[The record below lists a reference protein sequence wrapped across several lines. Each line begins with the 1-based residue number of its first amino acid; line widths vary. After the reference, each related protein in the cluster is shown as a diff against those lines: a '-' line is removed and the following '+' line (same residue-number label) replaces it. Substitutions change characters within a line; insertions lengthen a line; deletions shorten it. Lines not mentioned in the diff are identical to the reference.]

1 PAPRASAGVL
11 DASIVVCTYRRP
23 ALLGELL
30 DSLPPQRNPH
40 GGIEVIVVDNSEVE
54 PAAAVVAARVEGFA
68 AAGMTLRRVVERRE
82 GVSHARNCGVAEAA
96 GDVIVFIDDDERSQP
111 GWLEALLA
119 PFTVPGLGADMV
131 GGEVDPDFGSARR
144 PDWLTDNLLQV
155 YSCRWG
161 WDTEARFLE
170 PREWFGEGNCA
181 VRATLFAGRS
191 FDTGL
196 GRSGAS
202 LMGGEGGLF
211 LEMREAGAKAWFEP
225 AARVW
230 HRIHAERLTK
240 RWMLRR
246 MLFQGMSD
254 CRVERT
260 LKRRTK
266 IHPVSIDLAKFG
278 GQDIDAMD
286 RQNIAAMT
294 YLYYNLGYVLASN
307 LD

>member
-1 PAPRASAGVL
+1 MRIS
-11 DASIVVCTYRRP
+11 DWSSDVCSSD
-23 ALLGELL
+23 L
-30 DSLPPQRNPH
+30 
-40 GGIEVIVVDNSEVE
+40 
-54 PAAAVVAARVEGFA
+54 
-68 AAGMTLRRVVERRE
+68 
-82 GVSHARNCGVAEAA
+82 
-96 GDVIVFIDDDERSQP
+96 
-111 GWLEALLA
+111 
-119 PFTVPGLGADMV
+119 
-131 GGEVDPDFGSARR
+131 
-144 PDWLTDNLLQV
+144 
-155 YSCRWG
+155 
-161 WDTEARFLE
+161 
-170 PREWFGEGNCA
+170 
-181 VRATLFAGRS
+181 
-191 FDTGL
+191 TGL

-278 GQDIDAMD
+278 GQDIDDMD
-286 RQNIAAMT
+286 RQDRKSTRLNSSHSS
-294 YLYYNLGYVLASN
+294 ASRMPSSS
-307 LD
+307 